1 MQKHTN
7 NPMAS
12 SKKKQCARRKEKADK
27 KRETKRT
34 HMRQQRDMKLKLKD
48 PEIAA
53 AKTLCQ
59 TYMGRDILPA
69 PPFRDKQTKR
79 KFSQITVGSDCSGVG
94 TDVVAVKQACIKKG
108 IAVDFK
114 FMSEADPS
122 TRKMHSALGQYHG
135 LKPQAKVSDL
145 VNAPSIKDM
154 DLYIAGPPCP
164 SYSTLNAR
172 GAGGDDAR
180 GTVLYH
186 VCQYIMKNKPKTF
199 VIENVAGLMRKH
211 PKDFAVVLTNLS
223 TAGYQVTWDI
233 VNSLQS
239 GCAQSR
245 PRIYVIGLRND
256 RRYHQFTWPQ
266 DIKMVAP
273 LDMFLDQKPNAK
285 LPAFN
290 ATESRNYKAWDKKI
304 KKMGMSLQ
312 STTFMMD
319 LGAGKQFGQC
329 TQDKSPCITRA
340 RGGSMGYFISNQN
353 RYTNLHDLGR
363 LQGFTTKEVD
373 AIIASGISEKQIGAA
388 IGNAMNKMVLDRLLP
403 KVLWAAG
410 LSGDTKIEDPWK
422 KFDWRKCKM
431 MPDGNKAHFGL

>member
-1 MQKHTN
+1 M
-7 NPMAS
+7 
-12 SKKKQCARRKEKADK
+12 
-27 KRETKRT
+27 
-34 HMRQQRDMKLKLKD
+34 
-48 PEIAA
+48 
-53 AKTLCQ
+53 
-59 TYMGRDILPA
+59 
-69 PPFRDKQTKR
+69 
-79 KFSQITVGSDCSGVG
+79 
-94 TDVVAVKQACIKKG
+94 KQACIKKG

-145 VNAPSIKDM
+145 MNAPSINDM
-154 DLYIAGPPCP
+154 DFYIAGPPCP

-245 PRIYVIGLRND
+245 PRIYIIGLRND

-290 ATESRNYKAWDKKI
+290 ATESRNYKTWDNKVT
-304 KKMGMSLQ
+304 KMGMSLQ

-403 KVLWAAG
+403 KVIWAAG

-422 KFDWRKCKM
+422 KFDWRRFQGQGKR
-431 MPDGNKAHFGL
+431 MPDVNKDHFEL

>member
-1 MQKHTN
+1 M
-7 NPMAS
+7 
-12 SKKKQCARRKEKADK
+12 
-27 KRETKRT
+27 
-34 HMRQQRDMKLKLKD
+34 
-48 PEIAA
+48 
-53 AKTLCQ
+53 
-59 TYMGRDILPA
+59 
-69 PPFRDKQTKR
+69 
-79 KFSQITVGSDCSGVG
+79 G

-154 DLYIAGPPCP
+154 DFYIAGPPCP

-186 VCQYIMKNKPKTF
+186 VCQYIMKNKPKAF

-211 PKDFAVVLTNLS
+211 PKDLAVVLTNLS

-245 PRIYVIGLRND
+245 PRIYIIGLRND

-319 LGAGKQFGQC
+319 LGAGKHFGQC
-329 TQDKSPCITRA
+329 TQNKSPCITRA

-353 RYTNLHDLGR
+353 RYSNLHDLGR
-363 LQGFTTKEVD
+363 IQGFTTKEVD
-373 AIIASGISEKQIGAA
+373 AIITSGMSEKHIGAA

-403 KVLWAAG
+403 KVIWAAG

-422 KFDWRKCKM
+422 KFDWRKCKR
-431 MPDGNKAHFGL
+431 MPDDNKAHFGL